1 MLDWNRIMTTTFVR
15 NSEEKN
21 TQKQLILRNSLTF
34 FIHFLL
40 YISPSLSYVGSKR
53 NVAWKMRVYHFSFFS
68 DKKFFIFQSS
78 FTKLKI
84 LHSPR
89 IYIFFF
95 VSFSYLFW
103 GLLLLLQ
110 KRFFVFLSFFLLKK
124 YFTVSYNEKW
134 FIPYTG
140 VFISCTTNQNWKKYI
155 IIAYKQIKKNMKK
168 RTRWNW
174 IVQFSMEE
182 TLFHCPKI

>member
-84 LHSPR
+84 LYSPR
-89 IYIFFF
+89 IFF
-95 VSFSYLFW
+95 LFC
-103 GLLLLLQ
+103 
-110 KRFFVFLSFFLLKK
+110 FFLLSFLRIVVVASKK
-124 YFTVSYNEKW
+124 ILLLSFIFLSKKHFTVSYNEKR

-155 IIAYKQIKKNMKK
+155 IITYKEIKKNMKK

-174 IVQFSMEE
+174 IVHFSMEE

>member
-21 TQKQLILRNSLTF
+21 TEKQLILRNSLTF

-89 IYIFFF
+89 IFLFCF

-110 KRFFVFLSFFLLKK
+110 KKILLLFSFFS
-124 YFTVSYNEKW
+124 FEKT
-134 FIPYTG
+134 FCSELQRKMIYTIYG
-140 VFISCTTNQNWKKYI
+140 CLY
-155 IIAYKQIKKNMKK
+155 
-168 RTRWNW
+168 
-174 IVQFSMEE
+174 
-182 TLFHCPKI
+182 